1 MKEAEPGVGSKYTVT
16 PKRVTATK
24 PYTKDDGMTWFIDHI
39 ELPPNKVG
47 ENVRASL
54 AAEEGW
60 DEEEDVEAPPVHV
73 W

>member
-16 PKRVTATK
+16 PKRVEATK
-24 PYTKDDGMTWFIDHI
+24 PYTKDDGKTWYIDHI

-54 AAEEGW
+54 AEEEGW
-60 DEEEDVEAPPVHV
+60 NMDDNIEVMPVHV
-73 W
+73 